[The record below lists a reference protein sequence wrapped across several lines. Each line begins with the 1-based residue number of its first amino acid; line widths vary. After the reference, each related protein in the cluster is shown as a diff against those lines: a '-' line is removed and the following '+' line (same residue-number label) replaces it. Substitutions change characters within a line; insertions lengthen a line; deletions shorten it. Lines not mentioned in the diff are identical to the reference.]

1 MSELELRFPSDQ
13 PYAYFAVRGTPE
25 EIQALDFEML
35 ATLYVN
41 TQFAVL
47 KGTTA
52 AKDAILGAKMAPIPE
67 GSLEATEREHI
78 KEVRED
84 SERRIKEYAAKPE
97 PEAPPGDPDA
107 AAQRLAEG
115 RRPRTV
121 PEAEEM
127 ERQALTALSEGLDG
141 ATEIEDVNAPPWNK
155 PAPKGKTPAWEK
167 PKPKPEVDVSSD
179 DFDF

>member
-35 ATLYVN
+35 ASLYVN

-47 KGTTA
+47 KGTA
-52 AKDAILGAKMAPIPE
+52 SAKDAILGGAQ
-67 GSLEATEREHI
+67 
-78 KEVRED
+78 
-84 SERRIKEYAAKPE
+84 PE

-115 RRPRTV
+115 RKPRTV

-127 ERQALTALSEGLDG
+127 ARQALKEYAVGDTVEVGGITFTKHSEAADALSEGLG
-141 ATEIEDVNAPPWNK
+141 GVTEIDDVNAPPWAGPK
-155 PAPKGKTPAWEK
+155 PAPKAKPWESEK
-167 PKPKPEVDVSSD
+167 PKTQVSAD

>member
-25 EIQALDFEML
+25 EIQALNFEML
-35 ATLYVN
+35 ASLYVN

-47 KGTTA
+47 KGTA
-52 AKDAILGAKMAPIPE
+52 SAKDAILGAKAAPIPE
-67 GSLEATEREHI
+67 GSF
-78 KEVRED
+78 
-84 SERRIKEYAAKPE
+84 
-97 PEAPPGDPDA
+97 EAPPGDPDA

-115 RRPRTV
+115 RKPRTV

-127 ERQALTALSEGLDG
+127 ARQAATALSEGLGG
-141 ATEIEDVNAPPWNK
+141 ATEIDDVNAPPWAGPK
-155 PAPKGKTPAWEK
+155 PAPKAKPWESEK
-167 PKPKPEVDVSSD
+167 PKTQVSAD

>member
-35 ATLYVN
+35 AALYVN

-47 KGTTA
+47 KGTQS
-52 AKDAILGAKMAPIPE
+52 AKDAILG
-67 GSLEATEREHI
+67 G
-78 KEVRED
+78 VQ
-84 SERRIKEYAAKPE
+84 PE
-97 PEAPPGDPDA
+97 PPKGHAVGDSVEVGGMTFTKKSEDPFEAPPGDPSA

-115 RRPRTV
+115 RKPRTV

-127 ERQALTALSEGLDG
+127 ERQAVAALAESLGG
-141 ATEIEDVNAPPWNK
+141 ATEIDDVNSPPWAGPK
-155 PAPKGKTPAWEK
+155 PAPKAKPWESEK
-167 PKPKPEVDVSSD
+167 PKTQVSAD

>member
-35 ATLYVN
+35 ASLYVN

-47 KGTTA
+47 KGTA
-52 AKDAILGAKMAPIPE
+52 SAKDAILGGAQ
-67 GSLEATEREHI
+67 
-78 KEVRED
+78 
-84 SERRIKEYAAKPE
+84 PE

-107 AAQRLAEG
+107 AAQRLAEN
-115 RRPRTV
+115 RKPRTV

-127 ERQALTALSEGLDG
+127 ERQALAALSEGLDG
-141 ATEIEDVNAPPWNK
+141 ATEIDDVNAPPWDKPK
-155 PAPKGKTPAWEK
+155 PAPKAKPWESEK
-167 PKPKPEVDVSSD
+167 PKTQVSAD